1 MGACATKPNATEG
14 GSAPV
19 TREETMPEE
28 KKDDVVKET
37 GGGGDEGGETDRRSL
52 GVLMS
57 EVELREAAPP
67 EEQPKEEHPIEQL
80 QISATTVAE
89 LAEAENSA
97 VLLAEHE
104 TATAAAERST
114 AVVEQLEKVEDDAA
128 KPETDDKHTAIVDKE
143 PVVAAAVEP
152 LKGDDHA
159 AVDKPIA
166 AVETEAKLAQTS
178 ITTAAESEDDPKR
191 GEPNPT
197 ASESNAL
204 D

>member
-1 MGACATKPNATEG
+1 MGACATKPKATEG

-19 TREETMPEE
+19 AREETMPDE
-28 KKDDVVKET
+28 KIEDVVKET
-37 GGGGDEGGETDRRSL
+37 RGGGGEGGETDRRSL
-52 GVLMS
+52 GVLMR
-57 EVELREAAPP
+57 EVEVREAAPP
-67 EEQPKEEHPIEQL
+67 EEQPKEQHAIEQL

-89 LAEAENSA
+89 LAAAENA
-97 VLLAEHE
+97 TVLLAEQE

-128 KPETDDKHTAIVDKE
+128 TPETDDKHTAIVDKE

-152 LKGDDHA
+152 PKGDDDA
-159 AVDKPIA
+159 AVEKPIA
-166 AVETEAKLAQTS
+166 AVETEAKLARTS
-178 ITTAAESEDDPKR
+178 IATAADSEDDPKR

>member
-1 MGACATKPNATEG
+1 MGACATKPKATEG

-28 KKDDVVKET
+28 KMEDVVKET
-37 GGGGDEGGETDRRSL
+37 GGGGGGETDCQSL
-52 GVLMS
+52 GVLMR
-57 EVELREAAPP
+57 EVELGEAAP
-67 EEQPKEEHPIEQL
+67 EHPVEHL

-89 LAEAENSA
+89 LAAAENSA
-97 VLLAEHE
+97 VLLEEQE
-104 TATAAAERST
+104 TITAAAARST

-128 KPETDDKHTAIVDKE
+128 TPETDGKHTAIVDKE

-152 LKGDDHA
+152 PKGDNDA
-159 AVDKPIA
+159 AVEKPIA
-166 AVETEAKLAQTS
+166 AVETEAKLAQSS
-178 ITTAAESEDDPKR
+178 ITTAAESEDGPKR

>member
-1 MGACATKPNATEG
+1 M
-14 GSAPV
+14 
-19 TREETMPEE
+19 
-28 KKDDVVKET
+28 
-37 GGGGDEGGETDRRSL
+37 
-52 GVLMS
+52 
-57 EVELREAAPP
+57 
-67 EEQPKEEHPIEQL
+67 
-80 QISATTVAE
+80 
-89 LAEAENSA
+89 
-97 VLLAEHE
+97 LLAEHE

-159 AVDKPIA
+159 AVEKPIA
-166 AVETEAKLAQTS
+166 AAQTS
-178 ITTAAESEDDPKR
+178 ITTAADSEDDPKR